1 MKFKNLSL
9 ALILSCAFLFSADA
23 AFSAI
28 CGYEGTES
36 YSSFYLIFKSKRGN
50 EIDFIKY
57 CYEEG
62 FGKKFDRDTV
72 EYGHYIPNSAAKFGR
87 MEALKFFINEGF
99 RIDDAF
105 DDGPYRLTKTPLQL
119 AAERGDYDM
128 SKYLLGKGA
137 SPIKKD
143 SQKKYDAYDYAKQ
156 SGSSRVIDLV
166 GAAWRK
172 WKGLAAARTE
182 EYKKEIKNVNMNDYE
197 KFKRMHNLGSF
208 NANSFWGIN
217 RA

>member
-9 ALILSCAFLFSADA
+9 ALILSCTFILPSSMLFARCSY
-23 AFSAI
+23 
-28 CGYEGTES
+28 GGTES
-36 YSSFYLIFKSKRGN
+36 YASFYHIFESERGN
-50 EIDFIKY
+50 DIEFIKW

-62 FGKKFDRDTV
+62 SDVPINRDT
-72 EYGHYIPNSAAKFGR
+72 EDFGYYIPNSAAKFGR
-87 MEALKFFINEGF
+87 MEALKFFINKGF
-99 RIDDAF
+99 RLDDAY
-105 DDGPYRLTKTPLQL
+105 DRDIHLQKTPLQL
-119 AAERGDYDM
+119 AAENGNYSI
-128 SKYLLGKGA
+128 SKYLLDKGA

-143 SQKKYDAYDYAKQ
+143 SRKKYDAYDYARQGGNTK
-156 SGSSRVIDLV
+156 VIDLV

>member
-9 ALILSCAFLFSADA
+9 ALILSCAFVFSAVET
-23 AFSAI
+23 FSQ
-28 CGYEGTES
+28 CWYEGTE
-36 YSSFYLIFKSKRGN
+36 YYPSFYQLFEGKRGN
-50 EIDFIKY
+50 DMEFIKF
-57 CYEEG
+57 CYTEG
-62 FGKKFDRDTV
+62 FGREINRDT
-72 EYGHYIPNSAAKFGR
+72 EEFGYYIPNSAAKFGR
-87 MEALKFFINEGF
+87 LEALKFFINEGF
-99 RIDDAF
+99 RLDDAYAHDF
-105 DDGPYRLTKTPLQL
+105 RLQKTPLQL
-119 AAERGDYDM
+119 ASEKGNYNVA
-128 SKYLLGKGA
+128 KYLLDKGA

-143 SQKKYDAYDYAKQ
+143 TRKKYDAYDYAKQ
-156 SGSSRVIDLV
+156 GGNTKVIDLV

-197 KFKRMHNLGSF
+197 KFKSMHNLGSF

>member
-9 ALILSCAFLFSADA
+9 ALILSCAFVFSAVE
-23 AFSAI
+23 AFSQ
-28 CGYEGTES
+28 CWYEGNEYYFT
-36 YSSFYLIFKSKRGN
+36 FYDIFEGKRGN
-50 EIDFIKY
+50 DVEFIKF
-57 CYEEG
+57 CYKEG
-62 FGKKFDRDTV
+62 FNKEINRDT
-72 EYGHYIPNSAAKFGR
+72 EELGYYIPNSAAKFGR
-87 MEALKFFINEGF
+87 LEALKFFINEGF
-99 RIDDAF
+99 RLDDAYAHDF
-105 DDGPYRLTKTPLQL
+105 RLQKTPLQL
-119 AAERGDYDM
+119 ASEKGNYNVA
-128 SKYLLGKGA
+128 KYLLDKGA

-143 SQKKYDAYDYAKQ
+143 TRNKYDAYDYAKQ
-156 SGSSRVIDLV
+156 GGNTKVIDLV

>member
-1 MKFKNLSL
+1 MKLKKLSL
-9 ALILSCAFLFSADA
+9 ALILVCVFLFSADA

-28 CGYEGTES
+28 CGYEGTEN
-36 YSSFYLIFKSKRGN
+36 YASFYEIFESKRGN
-50 EIDFIKY
+50 EMDFIKF
-57 CYEEG
+57 CYEKG
-62 FGKKFDRDTV
+62 FGKKIDRDTE
-72 EYGHYIPNSAAKFGR
+72 EYGNYIPNSAAKFGR
-87 MEALKFFINEGF
+87 MEALKFFIDEGF
-99 RIDDAF
+99 RIDDTV
-105 DDGPYRLTKTPLQL
+105 YLRYNLRKTPLQF
-119 AAERGDYDM
+119 AAERGDYEM

-143 SQKKYDAYDYAKQ
+143 SHKKYDAYDYAKT

>member
-1 MKFKNLSL
+1 
-9 ALILSCAFLFSADA
+9 
-23 AFSAI
+23 
-28 CGYEGTES
+28 
-36 YSSFYLIFKSKRGN
+36 
-50 EIDFIKY
+50 
-57 CYEEG
+57 
-62 FGKKFDRDTV
+62 
-72 EYGHYIPNSAAKFGR
+72 

-99 RIDDAF
+99 RLDDAA
-105 DDGPYRLTKTPLQL
+105 DRGAYILCKTPLQL
-119 AAERGDYDM
+119 AAENRYYDI
-128 SKYLLGKGA
+128 SKYLLDKGA

-143 SQKKYDAYDYAKQ
+143 SHRKYDAYDYAKK
-156 SGSSRVIDLV
+156 GGNTKVIDLV

>member
-1 MKFKNLSL
+1 MKFKSLSL
-9 ALILSCAFLFSADA
+9 ALILSCAFVFSAVE
-23 AFSAI
+23 AFSQ
-28 CGYEGTES
+28 CWYEGSEH
-36 YSSFYLIFKSKRGN
+36 YESFYSIFDSKRGN
-50 EIDFIKY
+50 DMEFIKF
-57 CYEEG
+57 CYTEG
-62 FGKKFDRDTV
+62 FSEKIDRDTE
-72 EYGHYIPNSAAKFGR
+72 EYGYYIPNSAAKFGR

-99 RIDDAF
+99 RLDDAV
-105 DDGPYRLTKTPLQL
+105 DRGAYILCKTPLQL
-119 AAERGDYDM
+119 AAENRHYEI
-128 SKYLLGKGA
+128 SKYLLDKGA

-143 SQKKYDAYDYAKQ
+143 TRNKYDAYDYARQ
-156 SGSSRVIDLV
+156 GGSQRVIDLV

>member
-9 ALILSCAFLFSADA
+9 ALILSCAFVFSAVE
-23 AFSAI
+23 AFSQ
-28 CGYEGTES
+28 CWYEGNEYYFT
-36 YSSFYLIFKSKRGN
+36 FYDIFEGKRGN
-50 EIDFIKY
+50 DVEFIKF
-57 CYEEG
+57 CYKEG
-62 FGKKFDRDTV
+62 FDRKFDRDT
-72 EYGHYIPNSAAKFGR
+72 EELGYYIPNSAAKFGR
-87 MEALKFFINEGF
+87 LEALKFFINEGF
-99 RIDDAF
+99 RLDDVYAHSTI
-105 DDGPYRLTKTPLQL
+105 LQKTPLQL
-119 AAERGDYDM
+119 SAENGNYNM
-128 SKYLLGKGA
+128 AKYLLDKGA

-143 SQKKYDAYDYAKQ
+143 SRKKYDAYDYARQGGNAK
-156 SGSSRVIDLV
+156 VIDLV